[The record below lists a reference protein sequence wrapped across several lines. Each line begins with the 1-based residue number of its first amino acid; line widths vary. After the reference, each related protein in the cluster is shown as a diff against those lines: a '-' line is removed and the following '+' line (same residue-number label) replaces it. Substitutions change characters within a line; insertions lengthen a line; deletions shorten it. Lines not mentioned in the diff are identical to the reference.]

1 MIDRFLN
8 FFRKSYQTLNI
19 IKVSRDN
26 LLQNFNYVA
35 ALDKKV
41 KIAPVV
47 KSNGYGHG
55 IINVAKILDPK
66 NTPYF
71 CVDSLFESY
80 QLQKAKVKT
89 PVLVIGYTN
98 PENLK
103 FKKLPFSFAVFD
115 LETVK
120 VLNKFQPNCGVHIF
134 VDTGM
139 RREGVT
145 IEELPNF
152 LNNILKLPNVKIEGL
167 MSHLASSKSRT
178 DPLFLAQIKQFK
190 KAKEIFKKMKVH
202 PKWFHI
208 GATGS
213 LVNPETRP
221 IIAGVSNLARAGLA
235 LYGFSSSTF
244 DENLKPALSLTSKI
258 VQIKKVSK
266 GEKLG
271 YEGTFTA
278 KKDTLVGVL
287 PIGYYDGVDRRLSN
301 KGIFLVDNIECP
313 VLGRVCMNI
322 NIINL
327 KLVPNPKVG
336 QEVIV
341 YSGNPEDKNSIGN
354 CAKRCKTIPYDL
366 LVNLAET
373 TRRIVV

>member
-71 CVDSLFESY
+71 CVDSLFEAY

-190 KAKEIFKKMKVH
+190 KAKVIFKKMKVH

>member
-55 IINVAKILDPK
+55 IINVAKILDPL

-71 CVDSLFESY
+71 CVDSLFEAY